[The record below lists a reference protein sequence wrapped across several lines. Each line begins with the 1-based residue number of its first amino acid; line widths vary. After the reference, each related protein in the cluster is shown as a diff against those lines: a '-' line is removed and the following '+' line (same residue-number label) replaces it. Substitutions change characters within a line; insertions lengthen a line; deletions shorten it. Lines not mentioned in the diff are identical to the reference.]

1 VSALGHA
8 LDLLLAIAL
17 PVIALA
23 AVLRRDLFHAVILL
37 FSFGVLL
44 ALAWARLGAPDVA
57 MVEAALGAGV
67 TGVLFLSALARTGG
81 ADVEARRSLAGWA
94 AVFALCAAAML
105 PVGLAVASL
114 PRSFEGL
121 LPLVQRETPNSGA
134 SHMVTSVLL
143 DFRGYDTLLE
153 IAVLVLAVL
162 GAWAVRGAAPERWP
176 VPRPGPLLVA
186 AVRLILP
193 LAVVAAGVLLWV
205 GAFAPG
211 GAFQAGCVLG
221 TALILASLSGAVRVP
236 RVPDWAVRAVLAVGF
251 AVFLAVAGGTAVAS
265 GALLDYPLAHAAGL
279 LLAIEAALT
288 LSIALVMAALVQGR
302 APAGDRADAAA
313 APARGPAG
321 GAA

>member
-1 VSALGHA
+1 
-8 LDLLLAIAL
+8 
-17 PVIALA
+17 
-23 AVLRRDLFHAVILL
+23 
-37 FSFGVLL
+37 
-44 ALAWARLGAPDVA
+44 
-57 MVEAALGAGV
+57 
-67 TGVLFLSALARTGG
+67 
-81 ADVEARRSLAGWA
+81 
-94 AVFALCAAAML
+94 
-105 PVGLAVASL
+105 L

-153 IAVLVLAVL
+153 IAVLLLAVL
-162 GAWAVRGAAPERWP
+162 GAWAVRGAAPARWP

-186 AVRLILP
+186 AVRLVLP

-236 RVPDWAVRAVLAVGF
+236 RVPDWAVRAVLGVGF
-251 AVFLAVAGGTAVAS
+251 AVFLLVAGGTTVTS

-288 LSIALVMAALVQGR
+288 LSIALVMAALVEGS
-302 APAGDRADAAA
+302 APAGDGETGAAGAGPA
-313 APARGPAG
+313 APSRG